1 MYYFQVRYKCVKG
14 RYNGDTV
21 ALYLLEPKTC
31 KYVLTIES
39 PSLCELIN
47 GPMDEYGIFDLNSD
61 FDNKNKQSSSSAQ
74 VEHDAH
80 TKENV
85 QKKDTN
91 IRVEQDTKVSGDKK
105 KIDKIEL

>member
-1 MYYFQVRYKCVKG
+1 M
-14 RYNGDTV
+14 

-47 GPMDEYGIFDLNSD
+47 GPMDEYGIFDLNSG
-61 FDNKNKQSSSSAQ
+61 FNNKNEQSSSSAR
-74 VEHDAH
+74 VEHDVH
-80 TKENV
+80 PKENA

-91 IRVEQDTKVSGDKK
+91 KPAEQDTEVSNDKK

>member
-1 MYYFQVRYKCVKG
+1 M
-14 RYNGDTV
+14 

-47 GPMDEYGIFDLNSD
+47 GPMDEYGIFDLNSN
-61 FDNKNKQSSSSAQ
+61 FDNKNEQSSSSAR
-74 VEHDAH
+74 VEHDVH
-80 TKENV
+80 LKENV
-85 QKKDTN
+85 QTKDTN
-91 IRVEQDTKVSGDKK
+91 TLTEQDTKVSDDKK